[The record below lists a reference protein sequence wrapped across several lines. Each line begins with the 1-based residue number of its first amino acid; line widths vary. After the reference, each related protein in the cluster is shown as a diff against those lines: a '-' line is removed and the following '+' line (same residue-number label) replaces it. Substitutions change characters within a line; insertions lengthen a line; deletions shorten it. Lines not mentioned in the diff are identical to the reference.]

1 MLIMLAV
8 QMLLYIVNLSIQVVF
23 YATAAYWVAKMA
35 RKGWAA
41 GK

>member
-1 MLIMLAV
+1 MLTMIAI

-23 YATAAYWVAKMA
+23 YAVAAYWVAKMA
-35 RKGWAA
+35 RKGWHA